1 MTALFLCLI
10 ILIFSQVSFSC
21 FEVVNQNSSVA
32 VAISRSHVDHSLE
45 PGPGDSPDLGPG
57 GGGGDVQAV
66 QDRFLEVGDG

>member
-21 FEVVNQNSSVA
+21 FEVVNH
-32 VAISRSHVDHSLE
+32 SRSHADYSLE
-45 PGPGDSPDLGPG
+45 SGPGDSPDLGPG

-66 QDRFLEVGDG
+66 QDWLLEVD